1 MSQRMFSWSNKKNI
15 STFRLK
21 KKKQKKKKK
30 KKKKTNTLFGAM
42 ISWGGG
48 WEGSVRNYEAAIG
61 NCVFLVL
68 VLCLR
73 SLFSSAVIQK
83 VFESNKFN
91 PSHLPHPLLYTFIRF
106 RFRHLK

>member
-21 KKKQKKKKK
+21 NKQKKTQKKT
-30 KKKKTNTLFGAM
+30 TNTLSGAT

-48 WEGSVRNYEAAIG
+48 WEGDVRNYETAIG
-61 NCVFLVL
+61 NCVVLVL

-83 VFESNKFN
+83 VLESNKFN
-91 PSHLPHPLLYTFIRF
+91 PSHLPHPLFTHSYAFVFDI
-106 RFRHLK
+106 